1 SKKSGAVTVSHLRFG
16 PASVASPYLIEAAE
30 FVGVHWFDLVYSRD
44 VLVNAAR
51 GATVL
56 FNAPY
61 TADELWDNLPVEM
74 QRTVRERDLRLYTI
88 DADGVARS
96 AKLGS
101 RINTIMQTC
110 FFALSGIL
118 PRDEAIAAI
127 KASIDRTYAKRGS
140 TILARNHEA
149 VDAALANLHT
159 VTVPAQGESR
169 FRRLDLV
176 PDIAPDFVQR
186 VTARLMAGEGDLLPV
201 SAFPVDGT
209 YPT

>member
-1 SKKSGAVTVSHLRFG
+1 
-16 PASVASPYLIEAAE
+16 
-30 FVGVHWFDLVYSRD
+30 
-44 VLVNAAR
+44 
-51 GATVL
+51 
-56 FNAPY
+56 
-61 TADELWDNLPVEM
+61 EM
-74 QRTVRERDLRLYTI
+74 QRTVRERDLRRYTI

-127 KASIDRTYAKRGS
+127 KASIDRTYAKRGA
-140 TILARNHEA
+140 TVLARNHEA
-149 VDAALANLHT
+149 VDAALANLHPA
-159 VTVPAQGESR
+159 TVPAQGESR

-209 YPT
+209 YPTDTARWEKRSIASDVPIWNQDICTQCNLCALACPHSA